1 MDNEIPSL
9 SAEIELRDSPEMF
22 LKRDADS
29 SSAVIAAVVVTDR
42 RCGDA
47 GDELPRRR
55 ASVEVDAN
63 GVSTRRSPFG
73 ALPTKNS
80 AELESVSAEFRFRS
94 PGKQSASEFSEN
106 FKKTGTFI
114 SFLSLWEDKTYRL

>member
-73 ALPTKNS
+73 ALPTKKFGRTRVS
-80 AELESVSAEFRFRS
+80 FGGIQVSES
-94 PGKQSASEFSEN
+94 GKT
-106 FKKTGTFI
+106 K
-114 SFLSLWEDKTYRL
+114 SL

>member
-73 ALPTKNS
+73 ALPTQNS
-80 AELESVSAEFRFRS
+80 AELESVSAEFRFPS
-94 PGKQSASEFSEN
+94 PGKRSASEFSEN
-106 FKKTGTFI
+106 F
-114 SFLSLWEDKTYRL
+114 